1 MAFDEFWESEYRRQA
16 LMEEKFQRERL
27 RRMTREERKYRRARL
42 FYAAA
47 IIVWLVVMAV
57 ILMTGTPKHAEA
69 PVDPV
74 VEEEHLNSI
83 IEAADDVVEP
93 ADDGIDL
100 TKFNG
105 IENARVTAYCICR
118 ICCGKDVDHPEYGIT
133 ASGRPAEPNV
143 SVAVDPSVI
152 PLGSM
157 VYVDY
162 GDGVLLEYRADD
174 TGSGVNMAHVDICM
188 ETHDMAEQ
196 HGVQRA
202 TVYWKEE

>member
-1 MAFDEFWESEYRRQA
+1 MAFDEFWESEYRKQA
-16 LMEEKFQRERL
+16 LMEEKFKRERL
-27 RRMTREERKYRRARL
+27 TREERRYRRARL
-42 FYAAA
+42 FHAAA
-47 IIVWLVVMAV
+47 IIAWLVVMAV
-57 ILMTGTPKHAEA
+57 VLMTCTPKHAEA

-74 VEEEHLNSI
+74 VEEEPLNSI

-93 ADDGIDL
+93 ANDGIDL
-100 TKFNG
+100 AKLNG
-105 IENARVTAYCICR
+105 IENARVTAYCICS
-118 ICCGKDVDHPEYGIT
+118 ICCGKDTDHPEYGIT

-152 PLGSM
+152 PLGST

-188 ETHDMAEQ
+188 ETHEEAEQ

-202 TVYWKEE
+202 TVWWKEE